1 MPLEART
8 SNEHYAYAAWAS
20 HRATGNCSL
29 SVWLTAKRNTIRT
42 CNKGCHLSQL
52 PKANDQH
59 IDKYISCSH
68 GYLGVCVCAWMCVC
82 AHVPTHSIDTV
93 NNSCN
98 CVQITELANVHLDAF
113 ALLFSFQLKLSLSQP
128 PPPIFTYLPP
138 LSTANK
144 SCKWQ
149 QRATGDAI
157 EN

>member
-1 MPLEART
+1 MNITHTPH
-8 SNEHYAYAAWAS
+8 EH
-20 HRATGNCSL
+20 HIGQRATA

-68 GYLGVCVCAWMCVC
+68 GYLGVCVCAGMCVC

-113 ALLFSFQLKLSLSQP
+113 ALLFSFQLKLSH
-128 PPPIFTYLPP
+128 TLPP
-138 LSTANK
+138 HLYPFGSPAYSRLLPIKAANDNNVR
-144 SCKWQ
+144 Q
-149 QRATGDAI
+149 ATL
-157 EN
+157 